1 MRRGFSTES
10 AEAVVVELELS
21 HCVATLPVNPIP
33 SGSTY
38 HHPNTEHFF
47 NSELGVHPR

>member
-1 MRRGFSTES
+1 MRRCFPTES

-38 HHPNTEHFF
+38 HHPITEHSF
-47 NSELGVHPR
+47 NSEFGVHSR